1 MQLSEHSGPFHC
13 TRAQNMSFIMLEL
26 SSSSSSLIICACF
39 SCLACFLCVSKIQF
53 LPEYHGSPADA
64 AASECLCKI
73 TSGPT
78 PGFVAVFLRCTAVE
92 TFAGLLD
99 KDTEKCSL
107 LINFP
112 PKYCHHSERLG
123 GRIMRVSKTIRRPS
137 KLCGFLQYSRQL
149 ASFSAEERANLCKLI
164 NPVVSIS
171 LIRFNL
177 RFW

>member
-1 MQLSEHSGPFHC
+1 MQLREHSGPFHC
-13 TRAQNMSFIMLEL
+13 ARAQDMAFIILEL
-26 SSSSSSLIICACF
+26 SSSSLIICACF

-64 AASECLCKI
+64 AAAASECLCKI

-78 PGFVAVFLRCTAVE
+78 PGFVE

-99 KDTEKCSL
+99 KDTKKCRL

-123 GRIMRVSKTIRRPS
+123 GRIMKESQRLFGDHQNFVASSSTQDS
-137 KLCGFLQYSRQL
+137 QL
-149 ASFSAEERANLCKLI
+149 ASQLRKELI
-164 NPVVSIS
+164 FVS
-171 LIRFNL
+171 
-177 RFW
+177 

>member
-1 MQLSEHSGPFHC
+1 MQLREHSDPFHC
-13 TRAQNMSFIMLEL
+13 ARAQNMSFIILEL

-64 AASECLCKI
+64 AAAASECLCKI

-99 KDTEKCSL
+99 KDTEKCRL

-112 PKYCHHSERLG
+112 PKYCHHSKRLG
-123 GRIMRVSKTIRRPS
+123 GRIMKESQRLFGDHQNFVASSSTQDS
-137 KLCGFLQYSRQL
+137 QL
-149 ASFSAEERANLCKLI
+149 ASQLRKELI
-164 NPVVSIS
+164 FVS
-171 LIRFNL
+171 
-177 RFW
+177 